1 MTTISAASDNIRLIR
16 RKIVIA
22 EREVEDVPQGSQ
34 RDASVIWLVHLTR
47 ELVRALH
54 DFEEMGFEDI
64 VAEQLSASS
73 NMFAQV
79 RRH

>member
-1 MTTISAASDNIRLIR
+1 
-16 RKIVIA
+16 
-22 EREVEDVPQGSQ
+22 
-34 RDASVIWLVHLTR
+34 LTR